1 MTGGVRHVIIYT
13 MKYLISFL
21 LGIITCYYIAPPTPS
36 VEVDKITKQQI
47 AFEVVELLEANHFE
61 TLATLREI
69 AQEKKSWWN

>member
-1 MTGGVRHVIIYT
+1 